1 MVTDRALGTGPIHLN
16 FRSIKQVVVE
26 PEDENRFMMT
36 AKEAARACEIAQNEK
51 ELREQFSQVLLSLKE
66 WSEYRSSRVVATYVY
81 PGDGF
86 LNVLICTRGGDYDFD
101 FDDEVTDLDIALTK
115 QFGWLT
121 AEVMQAPESA
131 RDGHTSLEKAICVYG
146 DGSGPRTSS
155 EPQ

>member
-1 MVTDRALGTGPIHLN
+1 MTTDRALGTGPIHLN

-36 AKEAARACEIAQNEK
+36 AKE
-51 ELREQFSQVLLSLKE
+51 LREQFSQVLLSLKE
-66 WSEYRSSRVVATYVY
+66 WSEGRSSRVVASYVY

-101 FDDEVTDLDIALTK
+101 FDDEVTDLDISLTK

-131 RDGHTSLEKAICVYG
+131 RDGHTSLENNGPI
-146 DGSGPRTSS
+146 SG
-155 EPQ
+155 